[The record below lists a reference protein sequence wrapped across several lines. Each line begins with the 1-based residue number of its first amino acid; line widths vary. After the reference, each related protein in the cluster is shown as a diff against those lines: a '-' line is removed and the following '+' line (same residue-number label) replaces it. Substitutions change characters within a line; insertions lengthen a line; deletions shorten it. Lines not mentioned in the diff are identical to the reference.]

1 MERMMMVIMMTNRP
15 LKGGSDPTLLF
26 CVPTSSAE
34 AGDVRESRLGFG
46 CQPVFS
52 AIISSR
58 VSRNVP
64 ADPAASF
71 CLSASPGGRAKT
83 HRSEQQLQH
92 LRRTFH

>member
-1 MERMMMVIMMTNRP
+1 MQEAT
-15 LKGGSDPTLLF
+15 SDRFTAL
-26 CVPTSSAE
+26 CVTE

-64 ADPAASF
+64 ADPCSVS
-71 CLSASPGGRAKT
+71 LTWP
-83 HRSEQQLQH
+83 
-92 LRRTFH
+92 LRTGS